1 MSDDHARTRALL
13 AVLGIPY
20 LALVL
25 IEFLLGMGLAL
36 FVTLPT
42 GSPVQILESAPLLDV
57 DFAVGFLLLGIAARA
72 LALSL
77 TLRDRRA
84 VGFTAVGL
92 VSGVGA
98 FVAGLDFVFGG
109 QSASASYVMSVGFVG
124 LLTAAAYL
132 LWRRTNTLADTP
144 NPPRV
149 ASG

>member
-1 MSDDHARTRALL
+1 MSDDSARKRALL

-25 IEFLLGMGLAL
+25 TEFLLGMGLAL
-36 FVTLPT
+36 FVTLPA

-57 DFAVGFLLLGIAARA
+57 HFAVGFLLLGIAART
-72 LALSL
+72 LALSV

-84 VGFTAVGL
+84 VGFTALGL

-98 FVAGLDFVFGG
+98 FVAGLDFAFGG

-132 LWRRTNTLADTP
+132 LWRRADSLADGP
-144 NPPRV
+144 NQSSL